1 MLDFRWIRNADNNG
15 QIARHSAKVLSEYNV
30 LLQKHSALIE
40 INWGQGPSA
49 GGAILSMHNFGSV
62 WYTITRLSKCL
73 ISSAESCPI
82 SLQVKT
88 VRSPPV
94 YKLHLNPSWKLCTDL
109 AHFRFWPCLPV
120 LASCE
125 LVLVVFSC
133 FCPFY
138 VFFAICPFLACLA
151 TCDFFWLSVTI
162 FCHFWLFLCQLLN
175 NYSLFAGE
183 KCLVV

>member
-1 MLDFRWIRNADNNG
+1 M
-15 QIARHSAKVLSEYNV
+15 LSEYNV
-30 LLQKHSALIE
+30 LLQKHSASIE

-62 WYTITRLSKCL
+62 WSSITRLSKCL

-138 VFFAICPFLACLA
+138 VFLPYVPFWHVWPPVTFFGCLWP
-151 TCDFFWLSVTI
+151 FFVIFGYFCVSYSTIIPSLLEKNVLSSNYCLHTEGNQYVT
-162 FCHFWLFLCQLLN
+162 H
-175 NYSLFAGE
+175 
-183 KCLVV
+183 